1 MPIMHDIKM
10 TIATAVLAAGTSLSS
25 APAMAQDADLQRASD
40 TTEVV
45 QVNAET
51 QEIPETELTFRT
63 ATLPNGQVAE
73 ITPEVVQEYARRD
86 QFKRPIA
93 REEEVVD
100 IKSFMLYAD
109 HMADEKRAAIF
120 IGVVVE
126 DEPYRPLAS
135 GYDGRDHYRDV
146 QRSIAQLVTGY
157 EPGVD
162 SSQQEQGQSIA
173 EIYGAEVQA
182 IIPLRH
188 KPGATYT
195 NPDGVVH
202 EVRVNDII
210 MLVNDHFIPVE
221 LEEGNHFPD
230 SVEEMED
237 WLKYYLDRDMHRY
250 SRAEYFANKEA
261 IIANADRRY
270 AGVELVLDEDRGVR
284 RGANNVR
291 GDAAGGRGS
300 GTVAAALQND

>member
-45 QVNAET
+45 QANAET

-63 ATLPNGQVAE
+63 ARLPDGEIAE
-73 ITPEVVQEYARRD
+73 ITPEIVQEYARRD
-86 QFKRPIA
+86 QFKNPVA
-93 REEEVVD
+93 REEEVLS
-100 IKSFMLYAD
+100 IRSFMLYGD
-109 HMADEKRAAIF
+109 HMADEKRGGIF

-126 DEPYRPLAS
+126 DAPYKPLS
-135 GYDGRDHYRDV
+135 PGYEGRDHYRDV
-146 QRSIAQLVTGY
+146 RKSITQLVTGY
-157 EPGVD
+157 DPDIPKHE
-162 SSQQEQGQSIA
+162 QEQGQSIA
-173 EIYGAEVQA
+173 EIYGAEVQG
-182 IIPLRH
+182 IFPLRH
-188 KPGATYT
+188 IPGSTYT

-210 MLVNDHFIPVE
+210 MLINDHFIPVE

-250 SRAEYFANKEA
+250 SRQEYFANKEA
-261 IIANADRRY
+261 IIANADRKY

>member
-1 MPIMHDIKM
+1 MPILHDIKM

-25 APAMAQDADLQRASD
+25 APALAQDAEFERASD

-45 QVNAET
+45 QANAE
-51 QEIPETELTFRT
+51 ISGVPETSLEFRT
-63 ATLPNGQVAE
+63 ARLPNGEITE
-73 ITPEVVQEYARRD
+73 ITPEIVQEYARRD
-86 QFKRPIA
+86 QFKTPVA
-93 REEEVVD
+93 REDEVVS

-109 HMADEKRAAIF
+109 HMKDEKRASIF

-126 DEPYRPLAS
+126 DDAYIPLP
-135 GYDGRDHYRDV
+135 GYEGRNHFRDV

-157 EPGVD
+157 DPDVPRHE
-162 SSQQEQGQSIA
+162 QEQGQSIA

-188 KPGATYT
+188 KPGSTYT

-210 MLVNDHFIPVE
+210 LIVNDHFIPVE

-230 SVEEMED
+230 TVEEMEV
-237 WLKYYLDRDMHRY
+237 WLKHYLDRDMHMY

-261 IIANADRRY
+261 IMANADRKY
-270 AGVELVLDEDRGVR
+270 AGVELVLDEHDRRDAGM
-284 RGANNVR
+284 R
-291 GDAAGGRGS
+291 GDAAGGSRS
-300 GTVAAALQND
+300 GTIAAALQND